1 MKPAELPF
9 SPEAAAR
16 SAGADL
22 PAANDPSSTAGTVPG
37 AILGGAPA
45 SGRAEAAGTSTSTE
59 ARADADAVLE
69 SVRARLGDMAG
80 PNGEVLADH
89 SRGVVGILTELH
101 ADPSARIAGAL
112 VSTGGRFGLDEI
124 ERLFGREVRD
134 LVDLT
139 RQVERLREIHRR
151 VDNGADGTQLEVLR
165 RMMLAM
171 SSDIRVVL
179 IRLASRLQT
188 LRYFAAAKR
197 TPDPALS
204 AESLEVLAPLANR
217 LGLWQLKWEIEDL
230 SFRFLEP
237 QIYRR
242 IAGQLD
248 DKRREREQLVAEAI
262 ERVRSVLGEAG
273 IEAEVSGR
281 PKHIYSIHSKMRAK
295 GVPLDGIRDLHGLR
309 VIVADVQRCYEA
321 LSLIHQMW
329 PPVPGEYDDY
339 ISRPKPN
346 GYQSLHTVVSTE
358 NGRPLEVQ
366 IRTRDMHHHAEY
378 GVASHWVYKEKST
391 GLSGGAK
398 GLHGGESE
406 RLAWLRQLLAWQ
418 RDVGVALG
426 GGSARRIKS
435 GGELIYVLT
444 PQGKVVEL
452 PEGSTPIDF
461 AYHVHTDLGHRCR
474 GARVDGQLVSLNT
487 PLHNGQTVDIL
498 SVRKGGGSDGPSR
511 DWLNPELGYV
521 RSSRARTKLRQWF
534 NAREL
539 EHDMATGRERIEKIM
554 QREGKTALAMPELAS
569 RLGLG
574 GPEALFAA
582 VGREEIGLRMI
593 EDAVRGSTLAPP
605 AVQDQIVVT
614 RPTTPSGANARDGGV
629 LVVGVDLLMTQL
641 ARCCR
646 PVPPDPIIGFVT
658 RGRGVSVHRLGCK
671 TFERMR
677 ATSPERVI
685 ETDWG
690 VPRGN
695 ERQPRRYPVEV
706 QVQAVDREGL
716 LRDISEVFARDR
728 LNVVAVNTL
737 TRGQLARMQFTVE
750 VSDAGALQK
759 ALGAVAEVPGVY
771 DARRRAL

>member
-1 MKPAELPF
+1 MKSAELPF
-9 SPEAAAR
+9 TSGSAAR
-16 SAGADL
+16 TPGAGL
-22 PAANDPSSTAGTVPG
+22 PAANDPSPAAAPVPG
-37 AILGGAPA
+37 ATLGAPPAGGPA
-45 SGRAEAAGTSTSTE
+45 SSE
-59 ARADADAVLE
+59 ARIDTDAVLE
-69 SVRARLGDMAG
+69 RVRSRLGDMAG

-151 VDNGADGTQLEVLR
+151 VDNGTDGTQLEVLR

-237 QIYRR
+237 QTYRL
-242 IAGQLD
+242 IARQLD

-262 ERVRSVLGEAG
+262 ERLRRVLGEAR

-295 GVPLDGIRDLHGLR
+295 GLPLDGIRDLHGLR
-309 VIVADVQRCYEA
+309 VIVSDVQRCYEA

-339 ISRPKPN
+339 ISRPKAN

-391 GLSGGAK
+391 GVSGAK
-398 GLHGGESE
+398 GLHAGESE

-487 PLHNGQTVDIL
+487 SLHNGQTVEIL
-498 SVRKGGGSDGPSR
+498 SVRKGSGNDGPSR

-539 EHDMATGRERIEKIM
+539 EHDMAVGRERIEKIM
-554 QREGKTALAMPELAS
+554 QREGKTGLAMPELAS

-574 GPEALFAA
+574 SPDALFAA
-582 VGREEIGLRMI
+582 VGREDIGLRMI
-593 EDAVRGSTLAPP
+593 EDAVRGSAPP
-605 AVQDQIVVT
+605 PPAQDQIVVT
-614 RPTTPSGANARDGGV
+614 RPTAPVGASARDGGV

-658 RGRGVSVHRLGCK
+658 RGRGVSVHRIGCK

-690 VPRGN
+690 APRGN
-695 ERQPRRYPVEV
+695 DRQRRYPVEV
-706 QVQAVDREGL
+706 LVQAVDRAGL

-759 ALGAVAEVPGVY
+759 ALGSVGEVPGVY
-771 DARRRAL
+771 DARRRAI

>member
-1 MKPAELPF
+1 M
-9 SPEAAAR
+9 
-16 SAGADL
+16 
-22 PAANDPSSTAGTVPG
+22 PAANDPSPAAVSVPDTV
-37 AILGGAPA
+37 LGVPPSAD
-45 SGRAEAAGTSTSTE
+45 ESTSSE
-59 ARADADAVLE
+59 ARVDTDAVLE
-69 SVRARLGDMAG
+69 KIRSRLGDMAG
-80 PNGEVLADH
+80 PNGEILADH

-151 VDNGADGTQLEVLR
+151 VDNGTDGTQLEVLR

-237 QIYRR
+237 QTYRL
-242 IAGQLD
+242 IARQLD

-262 ERVRSVLGEAG
+262 ERVRRVLSEAG

-295 GVPLDGIRDLHGLR
+295 GLPLDGIRDLHGLR
-309 VIVADVQRCYEA
+309 VIVSDVQRCYEA

-339 ISRPKPN
+339 ISRPKAN

-391 GLSGGAK
+391 GVSGAK
-398 GLHGGESE
+398 GLHAGESE

-487 PLHNGQTVDIL
+487 PLHNGQTVEIL
-498 SVRKGGGSDGPSR
+498 SVRKGSGNEGPSR

-539 EHDMATGRERIEKIM
+539 EHDMAMGRERIEKIM
-554 QREGKTALAMPELAS
+554 QREGKTGLAMPELAG

-574 GPEALFAA
+574 SPEALFAA

-593 EDAVRGSTLAPP
+593 EDAVRGSVPP
-605 AVQDQIVVT
+605 PPVQDQIVVT
-614 RPTTPSGANARDGGV
+614 RPTTPSGASARDGGV

-658 RGRGVSVHRLGCK
+658 RGRGVSVHRIGCK

-690 VPRGN
+690 TPRGN
-695 ERQPRRYPVEV
+695 DRQRRYPVEV

-759 ALGAVAEVPGVY
+759 ALGSVAEVPGVY
-771 DARRRAL
+771 DARRRGI